1 VQGTYR
7 LTAGGGDEVRHIILD
22 FGALHFPVLEGQSIG
37 IIPPGLDAKGK
48 PHLPRL
54 YSISSPR
61 DGERPNFN
69 NLSLTVK
76 RTPGGLCSNYVCD
89 LKMGDEVKVVG
100 PFGST
105 FLMPNDPSSRL
116 LMICTGAGSAPFRAF
131 TMRRTRTGAKGGDM
145 VLFFGAREPDSLPY
159 FGPLAKVPDQILKKH
174 LVFSRIPGAP
184 RDYVQDRMLVE
195 HKAIAELVGDIRTH
209 IYICGLRAMERGVE
223 DAFARICESRGLIWL
238 DLRDTLR
245 AEGRYHVE
253 TW

>member
-1 VQGTYR
+1 
-7 LTAGGGDEVRHIILD
+7 
-22 FGALHFPVLEGQSIG
+22 
-37 IIPPGLDAKGK
+37 
-48 PHLPRL
+48 
-54 YSISSPR
+54 
-61 DGERPNFN
+61 
-69 NLSLTVK
+69 
-76 RTPGGLCSNYVCD
+76 
-89 LKMGDEVKVVG
+89 
-100 PFGST
+100 
-105 FLMPNDPSSRL
+105 
-116 LMICTGAGSAPFRAF
+116 
-131 TMRRTRTGAKGGDM
+131 MRRTRIGAKGGDM
-145 VLFFGAREPDSLPY
+145 VLFFGARAPDSLPY